1 MVCDAIIMRLAT
13 EIKAPTGQ
21 RKIAHATLTCLSVM
35 TSEDL
40 PQEVHD
46 MSGHSKWATIQ
57 HKKGLA
63 DAKRGQ
69 MFTKLIKEISVA
81 AKMGGSDPESNA
93 RLRTAILKARAD
105 NMPKDNIERAI
116 KERCGEMEGS
126 TYYDTDLRKLCPG
139 GCGADH
145 RYPDGQQEQDAADVR
160 THADKLGGSLGTSGS
175 VAYMFQSKGV
185 ITYDGETYSEDQI
198 LEAALELGAEDI
210 STSDGVIEVVTDP
223 GDFNAVLEGMQVA
236 GFTESSAEVSKIA
249 DTTVSLDHEKIRKV
263 LKIIE
268 RLEEIDDVQ
277 LVSSNLDIPDD
288 FNDEEE

>member
-1 MVCDAIIMRLAT
+1 
-13 EIKAPTGQ
+13 
-21 RKIAHATLTCLSVM
+21 
-35 TSEDL
+35 
-40 PQEVHD
+40 
-46 MSGHSKWATIQ
+46 MSGHSKWATIK

-116 KERCGEMEGS
+116 KKGAGEMEGS
-126 TYYDTDLRKLCPG
+126 TYYELTYEGYAPG
-139 GCGADH
+139 GVALIIDTLTDNKN
-145 RYPDGQQEQDAADVR
+145 RTAADVR
-160 THADKLGGSLGTSGS
+160 STLTKLGGSLGTSGS

-223 GDFNAVLEGMQVA
+223 GDFNAVLEGMQAA

-268 RLEEIDDVQ
+268 RLEELDDVQ